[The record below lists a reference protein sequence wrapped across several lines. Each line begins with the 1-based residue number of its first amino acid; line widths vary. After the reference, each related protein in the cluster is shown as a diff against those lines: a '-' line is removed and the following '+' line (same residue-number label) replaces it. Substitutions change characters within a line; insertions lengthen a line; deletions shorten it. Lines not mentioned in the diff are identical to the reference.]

1 MTTNTHN
8 EQRTL
13 EDLITFED
21 AAEMLGVH
29 VNTVRNWVKKGLL
42 PVRRFGPRRLR
53 LLPEDVHKV
62 IEEVLS

>member
-53 LLPEDVHKV
+53 LLPEDVQKV